1 MTCIKAAIA
10 LPWQSYFM
18 KWAIVFFLLSGGMSF
33 AADLSSSAEKGR
45 ALLAAHC
52 SRCHAIG
59 LTGESPHDEAPPFRE
74 VMKIYGAKSLEEAL
88 GEGLVTG
95 HPDMPE
101 FVFAPEEVAAIE
113 NYLMTLEGLP

>member
-1 MTCIKAAIA
+1 
-10 LPWQSYFM
+10 M
-18 KWAIVFFLLSGGMSF
+18 KWAVVFFLLSGGVSF
-33 AADLSSSAEKGR
+33 AADLSSPAEHGR
-45 ALLAAHC
+45 ILLQANC

-59 LTGESPHDEAPPFRE
+59 PTDESPHEEAPPFRE

-101 FVFAPEEVAAIE
+101 FVFAPEDVAAIE
-113 NYLMTLEGLP
+113 AYLMTLESAP

>member
-1 MTCIKAAIA
+1 
-10 LPWQSYFM
+10 M
-18 KWAIVFFLLSGGMSF
+18 KWAVVFVLLSASASL
-33 AADLSSSAEKGR
+33 AADLSPSAEKGR
-45 ALLAAHC
+45 ALLAANC

-88 GEGLVTG
+88 AEGLVTG

-101 FVFAPEEVAAIE
+101 FVFAPEDVAAIE
-113 NYLMTLEGLP
+113 SYLLTLEGTP

>member
-1 MTCIKAAIA
+1 
-10 LPWQSYFM
+10 M
-18 KWAIVFFLLSGGMSF
+18 KWIVAAPLLLLWSGQAF
-33 AADLSSSAEKGR
+33 AADLPALAEKGR
-45 ALLAAHC
+45 DLLQANC

-59 LTGESPHDEAPPFRE
+59 LTGESPHDQAPPFRE

-101 FVFAPEEVAAIE
+101 FVFAADEVAAIE
-113 NYLMTLEGLP
+113 AYLSTLEAAR

>member
-1 MTCIKAAIA
+1 
-10 LPWQSYFM
+10 M
-18 KWAIVFFLLSGGMSF
+18 KWAIVFLLLSGSMSF
-33 AADLSSSAEKGR
+33 AADLSSSAEHGR
-45 ALLAAHC
+45 ALLAANC

-59 LTGESPHDEAPPFRE
+59 RTGESPHDEAPPFRE

-101 FVFAPEEVAAIE
+101 FVFAPDDVAAIE
-113 NYLMTLEGLP
+113 NYLMTLEGAP

>member
-1 MTCIKAAIA
+1 
-10 LPWQSYFM
+10 M
-18 KWAIVFFLLSGGMSF
+18 KWPLSFLILVLATAVSNAAGMLPAVSR
-33 AADLSSSAEKGR
+33 GQ
-45 ALLAAHC
+45 ALLEAHC

-59 LTGESPHDEAPPFRE
+59 RTGDSPHDQAPPFRE

-101 FVFAPEEVAAIE
+101 FVFAADEVSAIE
-113 NYLMTLEGLP
+113 AYLTTLEAGP

>member
-1 MTCIKAAIA
+1 
-10 LPWQSYFM
+10 M
-18 KWAIVFFLLSGGMSF
+18 KWAIVFLLLSGGVSL
-33 AADLSSSAEKGR
+33 AADLSPVADRGR
-45 ALLAAHC
+45 ALLAANC

-74 VMKIYGAKSLEEAL
+74 VMKVYGAKSLEEAL

-101 FVFAPEEVAAIE
+101 FVFAPEDVAAIE
-113 NYLMTLEGLP
+113 SYLMTLEGTP